1 MCVLL
6 CFIRNQYS
14 SHSTTILLWFSSK
27 VEINYSKMH
36 ETLILESGQESAG
49 LAQLIKLQLPTEIVL
64 MFVKTSS
71 VWVLKQLK
79 AVAFV
84 ATSQP

>member
-1 MCVLL
+1 
-6 CFIRNQYS
+6 
-14 SHSTTILLWFSSK
+14 
-27 VEINYSKMH
+27 MH